1 MREKEYISW
10 SICNTKRAKTF
21 SSLCSYY
28 VFLVLQINPPT
39 YDCNH
44 IFHCIKTIVAVYQAS
59 PSTLV
64 YDVGTCVPKG
74 CDLKGEHN
82 MEVTVLPSS
91 DLSFTRTCIGFECM
105 YEASQLG
112 KLLYSLMSLK
122 LQYLLLLMTDLVGIY
137 LKLSEPARFLLDC

>member
-28 VFLVLQINPPT
+28 VFQCCKYTRQLMIAI
-39 YDCNH
+39 
-44 IFHCIKTIVAVYQAS
+44 IFSIALRPQWQYQAS

-122 LQYLLLLMTDLVGIY
+122 LYLLLLLMTDLVGIY
-137 LKLSEPARFLLDC
+137 LKLSEPARFLLRL